1 MSILQF
7 FRIVWAR
14 RLIIAAM
21 TVLLTAV
28 MVGVVLFAPP
38 SYEAETRVMLEILKP
53 DPVTGQVMST
63 AFLRAYVKT
72 QVELVQDYQ
81 VAKNVVDA
89 LHWEKDKKLLRE
101 YRQRPA
107 SDDRDF
113 NRWAA
118 QTVIDGTKAQ
128 VVEGSN
134 IMEIDYRNKNPDTA
148 KAVADA
154 LRNAYIANTLQSRQ
168 EAARRNADW
177 YDAQAEKA
185 KASLFQAETR
195 KSGFERENNIL
206 LADDK
211 IDIDST
217 RLASLSAQASNIALQ
232 PQVVQAGATA
242 GSPQSAL
249 ILAQMDAELLQ
260 VSKVLGPNHPQL
272 LELRRRRELLAKQV
286 EDERSQA
293 SQAANPGAVAARTAQ
308 AMLEQQKAKVLS
320 QRDKVEQLRLMQD
333 DVNIR
338 REEYNKAAA
347 RAAELRQEAEV
358 ADAGVTPLGAAVTP
372 QQPVFPKPL
381 ILIPVGVGGGLM
393 LGLGLGLVLELF
405 GRRIRSSEDLRDAA
419 NAPVLAV
426 VTRPHTRTGLHLRDR
441 LRRWFLRSRQVRAR
455 PAKA

>member
-1 MSILQF
+1 MSIFQF

-14 RLIIAAM
+14 RLIIAGM
-21 TVLLTAV
+21 TALMTAI
-28 MVGVVLFAPP
+28 MVGVVLFVPP
-38 SYEAETRVMLEILKP
+38 IYQAETRVMLEVLKP
-53 DPVTGQVMST
+53 DPVTGQVMAT
-63 AFLRAYVKT
+63 AFLRAYTKT
-72 QVELVQDYQ
+72 QVQLVQDYQ

-89 LHWEKDKKLLRE
+89 LHWDKDRKLLRA
-101 YRQRPA
+101 YRERSA

-128 VVEGSN
+128 VIEGSN
-134 IMEIDYRNKNPDTA
+134 IMEIDYRNSNPDTA

-154 LRNAYIANTLQSRQ
+154 LRNAFIANTLQSRQ
-168 EAARRNADW
+168 QSARRNADW

-185 KASLFQAETR
+185 KSSLFEAESR

-211 IDIDST
+211 VDIDST
-217 RLASLSAQASNIALQ
+217 RLASLSQQASQVTLQ
-232 PQVVQAGATA
+232 PSVQVAGAVTSSQTA
-242 GSPQSAL
+242 AMLG
-249 ILAQMDAELLQ
+249 QMDAELLQ

-293 SQAANPGAVAARTAQ
+293 AQMVNPGAIAARTAQ
-308 AMLEQQKAKVLS
+308 SMLEAQKAKVLA
-320 QRDKVEQLRLMQD
+320 QRDKVEQLRLLQD

-372 QQPVFPKPL
+372 QQAVFPQPL
-381 ILIPVGVGGGLM
+381 ILIPVGIGGGMM
-393 LGLGLGLVLELF
+393 LGLGLALVLELL

-419 NAPVLAV
+419 QAPVLAV

-441 LRRWFLRSRQVRAR
+441 LRQWFLRSRQMRAR

>member
-14 RLIIAAM
+14 RLIVAGM
-21 TVLLTAV
+21 TGLMTTI
-28 MVGVVLFAPP
+28 MVGVVLFVPP
-38 SYEAETRVMLEILKP
+38 TYQAETRMMLEVLKP
-53 DPVTGQVMST
+53 DPVTGQVMAT

-89 LHWEKDKKLLRE
+89 LHWDKDKKLLRD
-101 YRQRPA
+101 YRNRPA

-118 QTVIDGTKAQ
+118 QTVIDGTKAE
-128 VVEGSN
+128 VIEGSN
-134 IMEIDYRNKNPDTA
+134 IMEIDYRHSNPDTA

-177 YDAQAEKA
+177 YDAQSEKA
-185 KASLFQAETR
+185 KASLFEAESR
-195 KSGFERENNIL
+195 KSAFERENNIL

-211 IDIDST
+211 VDIDST
-217 RLASLSAQASNIALQ
+217 RLAALSAQASQVALQ
-232 PQVVQAGATA
+232 PSVQVAGAA
-242 GSPQSAL
+242 ANPQSAAA
-249 ILAQMDAELLQ
+249 LAQLDAELLQ
-260 VSKVLGPNHPQL
+260 ASKVLGPNHPQL
-272 LELRRRRELLAKQV
+272 LELRQRRALLAKQV
-286 EDERSQA
+286 EEERAQSAQMV
-293 SQAANPGAVAARTAQ
+293 NPGAVAARTAQ
-308 AMLEQQKAKVLS
+308 SMLEAQKAKVLA
-320 QRDKVEQLRLMQD
+320 QRDKVEQLRLLQD

-338 REEYNKAAA
+338 RDEYNKAAA

-381 ILIPVGVGGGLM
+381 IMIPVGIGGGMM
-393 LGLGLGLVLELF
+393 LGLGLALVLELF
-405 GRRIRSSEDLRDAA
+405 GRRIRSSDDLRDAA
-419 NAPVLAV
+419 RAPVLAV

-441 LRRWFLRSRQVRAR
+441 LRQWFLRSRQVRSR

>member
-1 MSILQF
+1 MSIFQF

-14 RLIIAAM
+14 RLIIAGITALM
-21 TVLLTAV
+21 TAI

-38 SYEAETRVMLEILKP
+38 SYEADTRVMLEVLKP
-53 DPVTGQVMST
+53 DPVTGQVMAT

-89 LHWEKDKKLLRE
+89 LHWDKDRKLLRA
-101 YRQRPA
+101 YRNRPA

-118 QTVIDGTKAQ
+118 QKIIDGTKAQ
-128 VVEGSN
+128 VIEGSN
-134 IMEIDYRNKNPDTA
+134 IMEISNRNSNPDTA

-185 KASLFQAETR
+185 KSSLFAAESR
-195 KSGFERENNIL
+195 KSAFERENNIL

-211 IDIDST
+211 VDIDST
-217 RLASLSAQASNIALQ
+217 RLAALSAQASQVALQ
-232 PQVVQAGATA
+232 PSVQAAGAA
-242 GSPQSAL
+242 ANPQSAL
-249 ILAQMDAELLQ
+249 ALAQMDAELLQ

-272 LELRRRRELLAKQV
+272 IELRRRRELLAKQV
-286 EDERSQA
+286 EDERAQSAQM
-293 SQAANPGAVAARTAQ
+293 SNPGAIAARTAQ
-308 AMLEQQKAKVLS
+308 SMLEQQKAKVLA
-320 QRDKVEQLRLMQD
+320 QRDKVEQLRLLQD

-372 QQPVFPKPL
+372 QDPVFPKPL
-381 ILIPVGVGGGLM
+381 IMIPVGVGGGLM
-393 LGLGLGLVLELF
+393 AGLGLALILELF
-405 GRRIRSSEDLRDAA
+405 GRRIRSSDDLRDAA
-419 NAPVLAV
+419 RAPVLAV

-441 LRRWFLRSRQVRAR
+441 LRQWFLRSRQVRAR

>member
-14 RLIIAAM
+14 RMIIAASM
-21 TVLLTAV
+21 AV
-28 MVGVVLFAPP
+28 MTAIMAAVVLFVPP
-38 SYEAETRVMLEILKP
+38 IYEADTRVMLEVLKP

-72 QVELVQDYQ
+72 QIELVQDYQ

-89 LHWEKDKKLLRE
+89 LHWDKDKKLLKA
-101 YRQRPA
+101 YRNRSA
-107 SDDRDF
+107 NDDRDF

-128 VVEGSN
+128 VIEGSN
-134 IMEIDYRNKNPDTA
+134 IMEIDYRNSNPDTA

-154 LRNAYIANTLQSRQ
+154 LRNAYIGNTLQQRQ

-185 KASLFQAETR
+185 KAGLFEAQSR
-195 KSGFERENNIL
+195 KSAFEKESGIL

-211 IDIDST
+211 VDLDSA
-217 RLASLSAQASNIALQ
+217 RLAALSSQASQVALAPAMSQ
-232 PQVVQAGATA
+232 P
-242 GSPQSAL
+242 GSAANSQSAMA
-249 ILAQMDAELLQ
+249 LAQLDAELLQ
-260 VSKVLGPNHPQL
+260 ISKVLGPNHPQI

-286 EDERSQA
+286 EDERAQSAQMINP
-293 SQAANPGAVAARTAQ
+293 AANAARAAQ
-308 AMLEQQKAKVLS
+308 SMLEAQKAKVLG
-320 QRDKVEQLRLMQD
+320 QRDKVERLRLLQD
-333 DVNIR
+333 DVNLR
-338 REEYNKAAA
+338 RGEYDKAAA

-372 QQPVFPKPL
+372 QTPVFPQPL
-381 ILIPVGVGGGLM
+381 ILIPVGVFGGAL
-393 LGLGLGLVLELF
+393 LGLGLALVLELF
-405 GRRIRSSEDLRDAA
+405 GRRVRSSDDLRDAA

-441 LRRWFLRSRQVRAR
+441 LRRWFLRSRQIRAR

>member
-1 MSILQF
+1 MSIFQF

-14 RLIIAAM
+14 RLIIGGMTALM
-21 TVLLTAV
+21 TVI
-28 MVGVVLFAPP
+28 MVGIVLFWPP
-38 SYEAETRVMLEILKP
+38 AYQAETRVMLEVLKP
-53 DPVTGQVMST
+53 DPVTGQVMAT

-72 QVELVQDYQ
+72 QIELIQDYQ
-81 VAKNVVDA
+81 VAKNVVDT
-89 LHWEKDKKLLRE
+89 LHWDKDKKLLRD

-118 QTVIDGTKAQ
+118 QTVIDGTRAE

-134 IMEIDYRNKNPDTA
+134 IMEIDYRHSNPDTA

-185 KASLFQAETR
+185 KSSLFEAETR
-195 KSGFERENNIL
+195 KSTFERENNLL

-211 IDIDST
+211 IDIEST
-217 RLASLSAQASNIALQ
+217 RLASLSAQAANVALQ
-232 PQVVQAGATA
+232 PSVQAAGAGA
-242 GSPQSAL
+242 ANPQSAL
-249 ILAQMDAELLQ
+249 LLAQMDAELLQ

-286 EDERSQA
+286 EDERAQSAQL
-293 SQAANPGAVAARTAQ
+293 SNPGAVAARTAQ
-308 AMLEQQKAKVLS
+308 SMLEAQKAKVLA
-320 QRDKVEQLRLMQD
+320 QRDKVEQLRLLQD

-338 REEYNKAAA
+338 REEYNKSAA

-372 QQPVFPKPL
+372 QQPVFPNPW
-381 ILIPVGVGGGLM
+381 ILIPVGIGGGLM
-393 LGLGLGLVLELF
+393 LGLGLALLLELF

-419 NAPVLAV
+419 QAPVLAV
-426 VTRPHTRTGLHLRDR
+426 FTRPHTRTGLHLRDR
-441 LRRWFLRSRQVRAR
+441 LRRWFLRSRQMRAR

>member
-7 FRIVWAR
+7 FRIIWAR
-14 RLIIAAM
+14 RLIIAGM
-21 TVLLTAV
+21 TVLMTAI
-28 MVGVVLFAPP
+28 MVGVVLLVPP
-38 SYEAETRVMLEILKP
+38 KYEADTRVMLEVLKP
-53 DPVTGQVMST
+53 DPVTGQVMATS
-63 AFLRAYVKT
+63 FLRAYVKT
-72 QVELVQDYQ
+72 QIELVQDYQ

-89 LHWEKDKKLLRE
+89 LHWDKDKKLLKA
-101 YRQRPA
+101 YRNRPA

-128 VVEGSN
+128 VIEGSN
-134 IMEIDYRNKNPDTA
+134 IMEIDYRNSNPDTA

-185 KASLFQAETR
+185 KASLFEAESH
-195 KSGFERENNIL
+195 KSDFERQSGIL

-211 IDIDST
+211 LDLDQQ
-217 RLASLSAQASNIALQ
+217 RLAALSAQAS
-232 PQVVQAGATA
+232 QVVAVPSASQIGAAATA
-242 GSPQSAL
+242 QSAAA
-249 ILAQMDAELLQ
+249 LAQMDAELLQ
-260 VSKVLGPNHPQL
+260 ISKVLGPNHPQL

-286 EDERSQA
+286 EDERAQSAQLINP
-293 SQAANPGAVAARTAQ
+293 AAIAARAAQ
-308 AMLEQQKAKVLS
+308 SMLEAQKSKVLAE
-320 QRDKVEQLRLMQD
+320 REKVERLRLLQD

-347 RAAELRQEAEV
+347 RAAALRQEAEV

-372 QQPVFPKPL
+372 QTPVFPQPL
-381 ILIPVGVGGGLM
+381 ILIPVGIGGGGL
-393 LGLGLGLVLELF
+393 LGFGLALVLELF

-419 NAPVLAV
+419 HAPVLAV

-441 LRRWFLRSRQVRAR
+441 LRRWFLRSRQVRVR